1 VRGVP
6 FPGFYFWLK
15 LRKSS
20 ADSSYTGRERRF
32 LRDPFDLRKTTL
44 LCCVSGFALV
54 VLLGFD
60 LVRARVDEDL
70 ALVRFAFFFI
80 IHLSMLM
87 MGYNSATA
95 LSL

>member
-32 LRDPFDLRKTTL
+32 LRDAFGPSEEHFSL
-44 LCCVSGFALV
+44 LLERLFSSWAL
-54 VLLGFD
+54 
-60 LVRARVDEDL
+60 
-70 ALVRFAFFFI
+70 I
-80 IHLSMLM
+80 
-87 MGYNSATA
+87 
-95 LSL
+95 